1 MIVTNPWHDAH
12 GVETRDDEVSIS
24 MRASLIFR
32 LDARDRAW
40 FNRLVLGDTA
50 PAASTFLWIAVTHL
64 GGATSAIAAVLLPLL
79 VAHGA
84 MREAAFNGAAAL
96 LLSHLAVQLI
106 KRRILRERPA
116 PARHGRS
123 LVGVPDRFSFPSG
136 HACAAMSV
144 AFAYGM
150 AYPVFALPLIVL
162 AVVVGMSRVRL
173 GVHYPGDVLAGQAI
187 AVATV
192 LVLRMS

>member
-1 MIVTNPWHDAH
+1 MFVTDSWRGAH
-12 GVETRDDEVSIS
+12 GSETRGDDVSLD
-24 MRASLIFR
+24 MRASFIFR

-40 FNRLVLGDTA
+40 FDRLVLGE
-50 PAASTFLWIAVTHL
+50 AASSASTALWIAVTHL

-79 VAHGA
+79 LAQGA
-84 MREAAFNGAAAL
+84 LHAAALQGATAL
-96 LLSHLAVQLI
+96 LLSHLVVQLI

-116 PARHGRS
+116 PARLGRS

-144 AFAYGM
+144 AFAYGI
-150 AYPVFALPLIVL
+150 AYPAVAIPVIVL

-173 GVHYPGDVLAGQAI
+173 GVHYPGDVLAGQALAI
-187 AVATV
+187 ATV
-192 LVLRMS
+192 LALRLA

>member
-1 MIVTNPWHDAH
+1 
-12 GVETRDDEVSIS
+12 

-40 FNRLVLGDTA
+40 FDRLVLGDTA
-50 PAASTFLWIAVTHL
+50 PAVSTYLWITVTHL
-64 GGATSAIAAVLLPLL
+64 GGATSAVAAVLLPLL

-84 MREAAFNGAAAL
+84 LHTAAL
-96 LLSHLAVQLI
+96 DGACALLISHLVVQLI

-144 AFAYGM
+144 AFAYGL
-150 AYPVFALPLIVL
+150 AYPSLAVPLISL

-173 GVHYPGDVLAGQAI
+173 GVHYPGDVLAGQAL

-192 LVLRMS
+192 LAVRLA

>member
-1 MIVTNPWHDAH
+1 MIVTRSWRGAH
-12 GVETRDDEVSIS
+12 GTETRGGDVSLS

-32 LDARDRAW
+32 LDARDHAW
-40 FNRLVLGDTA
+40 FDRLVLGDAA
-50 PAASTFLWIAVTHL
+50 PAASTCLWIAVTHL
-64 GGATSAIAAVLLPLL
+64 GGATSAVAAVLLPLL
-79 VAHGA
+79 LAHGA
-84 MREAAFNGAAAL
+84 LHAAAL
-96 LLSHLAVQLI
+96 DGAGALLISHLVVQLI
-106 KRRILRERPA
+106 KRRILRERPV

-144 AFAYGM
+144 AFAYGL
-150 AYPVFALPLIVL
+150 AYPSLAVPLIAL

-173 GVHYPGDVLAGQAI
+173 GVHYPGDILAGQAL

-192 LVLRMS
+192 LALRLA

>member
-1 MIVTNPWHDAH
+1 MIVTNPWQSAH
-12 GVETRDDEVSIS
+12 GAETHDGDVSLS

-50 PAASTFLWIAVTHL
+50 PAVSTFLWITVTHL
-64 GGATSAIAAVLLPLL
+64 GGATSAITAVLLPLL

-84 MREAAFNGAAAL
+84 LRDAAVDGATAL

-106 KRRILRERPA
+106 KRRILRERPV

-150 AYPVFALPLIVL
+150 AFPVFAVPLIVM

-173 GVHYPGDVLAGQAI
+173 GVHYPGDVLAGQAL
-187 AVATV
+187 AVVTV
-192 LVLRMS
+192 LALRMP

>member
-1 MIVTNPWHDAH
+1 MIVTSSWRGAH
-12 GVETRDDEVSIS
+12 GTETRGGDVSLS

-40 FNRLVLGDTA
+40 FDRLVLGDPA
-50 PAASTFLWIAVTHL
+50 SAASTYLWIAVTHL
-64 GGATSAIAAVLLPLL
+64 GGATSAVVAVLLPLL
-79 VAHGA
+79 LAHGA
-84 MREAAFNGAAAL
+84 LHAAAL
-96 LLSHLAVQLI
+96 DGAGALLISHLVVQLI

-150 AYPVFALPLIVL
+150 TFPVFAVPLIVL

-173 GVHYPGDVLAGQAI
+173 GVHYPGDVLAGQAL
-187 AVATV
+187 AVAAV
-192 LVLRMS
+192 LALRMP

>member
-1 MIVTNPWHDAH
+1 MFVTEPWRGTHEA
-12 GVETRDDEVSIS
+12 ETRGDDHSLT
-24 MRASLIFR
+24 MRDSLIFR

-40 FNRLVLGDTA
+40 FNRLVLGETA
-50 PAASTFLWIAVTHL
+50 PAVSTFLWVAVTHL
-64 GGATSAIAAVLLPLL
+64 GGATSAIVAVLVPLL

-84 MREAAFNGAAAL
+84 LRAAAFDGALAL
-96 LLSHLAVQLI
+96 LVSHLAVQVI

-123 LVGVPDRFSFPSG
+123 LVGIPDRFSFPSG

-144 AFAYGM
+144 AFAYGI
-150 AYPVFALPLIVL
+150 AFPVFAVPLIVL

-173 GVHYPGDVLAGQAI
+173 GVHYPGDVLAGQAL

-192 LVLRMS
+192 LALRMP